1 MMNKNSRYWAIGA
14 IVVLALILIWIMFSA
29 GSSSGNSQGNAGN
42 GAGSGSESGS
52 GSAQEGGMG
61 ASGSADP
68 SGAAAESSGTSGA
81 ADHGSHS
88 AGANG
93 NQGLSDYLKDQ
104 EKQMSRMDT
113 DMKEIPESGSAAVDF
128 LTGMI
133 PHHQAAIEMAQ
144 SYLKYGGENRELKQL
159 AEEIIEAQTQEIDQ
173 MRQLADR
180 LKDEKDGNAEQ
191 AKAYRAEYEKMFE
204 GGSHGQHATQSSP
217 ATVDEAFAEG
227 MIMHHQMAV
236 DMSRSVLDYTD
247 QKEVTQLAESIIE
260 QQEQEISQMEQ
271 ILENLTNSR

>member
-1 MMNKNSRYWAIGA
+1 
-14 IVVLALILIWIMFSA
+14 
-29 GSSSGNSQGNAGN
+29 
-42 GAGSGSESGS
+42 
-52 GSAQEGGMG
+52 MG

-93 NQGLSDYLKDQ
+93 SQGLSDYLKDQ

-204 GGSHGQHATQSSP
+204 GGSHGQHATQSTP

-271 ILENLTNSR
+271 ILENLTNSQ

>member
-14 IVVLALILIWIMFSA
+14 IVVLALVLIWIMFSA
-29 GSSSGNSQGNAGN
+29 GSSDGGKQGGA
-42 GAGSGSESGS
+42 AGSSESTAGS
-52 GSAQEGGMG
+52 GMG
-61 ASGSADP
+61 ASESADP

-88 AGANG
+88 SGAQG
-93 NQGLSDYLKDQ
+93 GQGLSDYLKDQ
-104 EKQMSRMDT
+104 EEQMSRMDT
-113 DMKEIPESGSAAVDF
+113 GMREIPESGSAAVDF

-144 SYLKYGGENRELKQL
+144 SYLKYGGENSELKQL

-180 LKDEKDGNAEQ
+180 LKEEKDGNAEQ
-191 AKAYRAEYEKMFE
+191 ARAYRAEYEKMFE
-204 GGSHGQHATQSSP
+204 DGSHDHHMTQSTP

-227 MIMHHQMAV
+227 MIMHHKMAV
-236 DMSRSVLDYTD
+236 DMSRSVLEYTD
-247 QKEVTQLAESIIE
+247 QKEVTQLAETIIE
-260 QQEQEISQMEQ
+260 QQEQEISQMEK
-271 ILENLTNSR
+271 ILEDLTKNQ